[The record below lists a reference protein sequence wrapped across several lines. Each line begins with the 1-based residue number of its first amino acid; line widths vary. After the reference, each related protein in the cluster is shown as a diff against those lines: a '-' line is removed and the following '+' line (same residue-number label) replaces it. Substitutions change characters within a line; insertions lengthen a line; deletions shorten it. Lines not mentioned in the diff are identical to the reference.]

1 VQCVGGEA
9 CATRTTASPET
20 GYRSIRKKEEW
31 RGCSCCFGAAAAANR
46 EDRWA
51 LAAANREGPVVT
63 RAEAFQTACDILDD
77 LAEREFE
84 RYLDRHSYDA
94 VLEDELRREVAV
106 WRAAQID
113 EITKLMDA
121 IARSMLH

>member
-1 VQCVGGEA
+1 M
-9 CATRTTASPET
+9 
-20 GYRSIRKKEEW
+20 
-31 RGCSCCFGAAAAANR
+31 
-46 EDRWA
+46 
-51 LAAANREGPVVT
+51 T